1 MYFTN
6 RRGGFPAGFGEAR
19 LVNLNEETLETLPAE
34 DNAVTV
40 DIGPKKIITIAFALE
55 KEYEK
60 PYPPLYMEIS

>member
-1 MYFTN
+1 
-6 RRGGFPAGFGEAR
+6 
-19 LVNLNEETLETLPAE
+19 LETLPAE